1 MKSLKVALFSAA
13 LAVPSFA
20 FASSWDS
27 EATHS
32 NASFS
37 VRHLSVSDVRGDL
50 GAVTSVLELDD
61 KDITKSKVEATI
73 DLAAIN
79 TRVEKRDTHLKSAD
93 FFDVAK
99 FPTLK
104 FKSTKIE
111 KAGEKYKITGDLT
124 IKEIT
129 KPVTLEATIT
139 PEIANPFSKAATR
152 GVNATGSIPRKDFG
166 LTWNVPLAS
175 GGLLVGEDVKIS
187 LDVEYVKREAKTEA
201 KPAAPAKK

>member
-61 KDITKSKVEATI
+61 KDITKSKVEATV

-124 IKEIT
+124 IKDIT

-152 GVNATGSIPRKDFG
+152 GVSATGTIPRKEFG
-166 LTWNVPLAS
+166 LTWNLPLANGS
-175 GGLLVGEDVKIS
+175 LLVGEDVKVN
-187 LDVEYVKREAKTEA
+187 LDVEYVKREAKAPEA
-201 KPAAPAKK
+201 KPVPKK